1 MQIHEANVS
10 ASLIN
15 VNSAARFATNS
26 DLLND
31 QHMDAIEVTR
41 RRRLAI
47 LIEEEGSQA
56 ALAEKIGKA
65 PAQISQWIRAL
76 PDSKTGKPRSM
87 SKEVAREIEGILG
100 KPPGWMDQPI
110 GGVDSVR
117 NELLARPHNNHPSI
131 PFWHAPDAIRVP
143 IFANG
148 GSMGS
153 GDAVLDGDVLV
164 GDLAISPHWV
174 NQYIK
179 PQNPTELRFIHAHGD
194 SMNPTFSDG
203 DVLLVDT
210 GCGARDPSLREG
222 IYVLQVSDRNY
233 IKRVTPLFNGGLQVT
248 SDNPSSKTVEVLNG
262 DHQVQVLGRV
272 VWAWRGQKL

>member
-1 MQIHEANVS
+1 MQVHERDIS

-15 VNSAARFATNS
+15 VNSATRFATNS
-26 DLLND
+26 VLLNHP
-31 QHMDAIEVTR
+31 HMDPIEVTR
-41 RRRLAI
+41 RHRLAL
-47 LIEEEGSQA
+47 LIEEAGSQA
-56 ALAEKIGKA
+56 ALADKTGKA

-87 SKEVAREIEGILG
+87 SKEVAREIESRLG
-100 KPPGWMDQPI
+100 KPAGWMDQPI
-110 GGVDSVR
+110 GTDAAGSH
-117 NELLARPHNNHPSI
+117 LSLATPESHLAT

-143 IFANG
+143 ILANG
-148 GSMGS
+148 GSMGP

-164 GDLAISPHWV
+164 GDLAISPHWI

-194 SMNPTFSDG
+194 SMSPTFSDG

-210 GCGARDPSLREG
+210 GHGARDPSCREG
-222 IYVLQVSDRNY
+222 VYVLQVHDRNY
-233 IKRVTPLFNGGLQVT
+233 IKRVTPLFSGGWQVT
-248 SDNPSSKTVEVLNG
+248 SDNPGSKTVEVLNG

-272 VWAWRGQKL
+272 VWAWNGRKL